1 MITGLRGVVLLDS
14 NEARY
19 VAEALARFLVV
30 LGEHGLR
37 ASPTLLDAEAR
48 LRKAAVGASD
58 STRSASGGAS
68 GVGGH
73 LSSSHSGVY
82 DLVDSVEAAAI
93 LGCTPANVRDLARRG
108 RLPAHRAG
116 RGWVYPAQAVAERA
130 ERQAAKRG

>member
-14 NEARY
+14 NDARY

-58 STRSASGGAS
+58 STRSASG
-68 GVGGH
+68 VGGH
-73 LSSSHSGVY
+73 LSSSHSGMY
-82 DLVDSVEAAAI
+82 DLVDSVEAARI
-93 LGCTPANVRDLARRG
+93 LGCTPQNVRDLARRG